1 MQILKDETASGGR
14 YRVAGQDGGA
24 DAEMT
29 FSRASPAL
37 IIIDHTQVPDAMR
50 GQGVGQGLARH
61 AVEDA
66 RDGGWKIVPLC
77 PFFRA
82 QAMRHPD
89 WRDVV
94 NL

>member
-1 MQILKDETASGGR
+1 MDIDRQDKASGGR
-14 YRVAGQDGGA
+14 YVARIA
-24 DAEMT
+24 DVEAEMT
-29 FSRASPAL
+29 FSRASSQL
-37 IIIDHTQVPDAMR
+37 VIIDHTEVPDSLR
-50 GQGVGQGLARH
+50 GQGVGQALALH

-66 RDGGWKIVPLC
+66 RSGGWKIVPLC

-82 QAMRHPD
+82 QAVRHPE